1 MTIQKFSVPAKEFP
15 LFFSDGSYHVRY
27 KIVTDNKMIS
37 SDLSDVYQIFIN
49 NASIITNAI
58 GDGSTITYTS
68 INTFSVGDVVN
79 ITEISPSNFNIS
91 NATIVSRTSSD
102 FTISNTY
109 AGTYMSGGYAA
120 TITTAN
126 FILASQEITLSI
138 SPTADSAGMLI
149 KWDTIQNSSFSNMD
163 YDVYLKWSY
172 NEAGL
177 VYDTDWTYIG
187 QYSSAEAYVTT
198 PSTTEAYYLKAR
210 IQIATYDKVI
220 SNNVLLVESSAGV
233 STTYVSLTGNI
244 DGGVV

>member
-1 MTIQKFSVPAKEFP
+1 MTIQKFSVSSKEFP
-15 LFFSDGSYHVRY
+15 LIFSDGSYHVRY

-49 NASIITNAI
+49 N
-58 GDGSTITYTS
+58 
-68 INTFSVGDVVN
+68 
-79 ITEISPSNFNIS
+79 PL
-91 NATIVSRTSSD
+91 
-102 FTISNTY
+102 
-109 AGTYMSGGYAA
+109 

-126 FILASQEITLSI
+126 FILGSQEITLNI

-172 NEAGL
+172 DEAGL
-177 VYDTDWTYIG
+177 VYDTDWTYNG

-233 STTYVSLTGNI
+233 STTYASLTGNI